1 MNTKNKTILLI
12 CAFLSLVT
20 VVYGQDA
27 KKWSLKECIEYA
39 KENNIDVRSQEITL
53 QSAGVDLQQAKAQ
66 QYPTLNFSTGHSVS
80 FTNTTQYND
89 YNEANGGTTY
99 QGSFS
104 LNVGYALYQ
113 GGKIQNTIKQQGLV
127 NEASQYDLEQ
137 SKMTIEISVTQAY
150 LQILYNDEALK
161 IAEQAAE
168 LSKVQYERGE
178 QMFAA
183 GSISKGDLAQLQSQY
198 ASDKY
203 QVVAAQ
209 NALSVS
215 KLQLKQLLELGIDRS
230 FDVEFPAIGDESVTA
245 FIPELNTVYLTA
257 LDVVPNIQSS
267 NLSVEASE
275 VAVRVAKAS
284 FYPTVS
290 LSAGMSTGIYSGTGV
305 SFIDQLNNKLGENL
319 SLNLSIP
326 IFNNRQVRS
335 NVTKAKLQSQSS
347 KLQNESQKKQL
358 LSTLESLHNDATSAQ
373 SQYLAAK
380 EQLNAS
386 QVSYEI
392 VSEQFNAGIKNTV
405 ELITEQNNYI
415 SALSKLLQTK
425 YQAVLSLK
433 LLNRYMNNQT
443 IEL

>member
-1 MNTKNKTILLI
+1 
-12 CAFLSLVT
+12 
-20 VVYGQDA
+20 
-27 KKWSLKECIEYA
+27 
-39 KENNIDVRSQEITL
+39 
-53 QSAGVDLQQAKAQ
+53 
-66 QYPTLNFSTGHSVS
+66 
-80 FTNTTQYND
+80 
-89 YNEANGGTTY
+89 
-99 QGSFS
+99 
-104 LNVGYALYQ
+104 
-113 GGKIQNTIKQQGLV
+113 
-127 NEASQYDLEQ
+127 
-137 SKMTIEISVTQAY
+137 
-150 LQILYNDEALK
+150 
-161 IAEQAAE
+161 
-168 LSKVQYERGE
+168 
-178 QMFAA
+178 
-183 GSISKGDLAQLQSQY
+183 
-198 ASDKY
+198 
-203 QVVAAQ
+203 
-209 NALSVS
+209 
-215 KLQLKQLLELGIDRS
+215 
-230 FDVEFPAIGDESVTA
+230 
-245 FIPELNTVYLTA
+245 
-257 LDVVPNIQSS
+257 
-267 NLSVEASE
+267 E